1 MYNLSYH
8 VCSHHSLLFPAS
20 SPHLPPNSE
29 FSILL
34 AINDYPLTSSP
45 CSWHRLCLYMPRFWT
60 PSATYFNKYFTPEV
74 NGKHVT
80 FLRTGLWNVSG
91 NTLYAS
97 WQLILDLKIV
107 YFPSNVRLLSLCIA
121 LIQTAIQG
129 ENDCKRKTFPL
140 NAETKKQNKEL
151 RAVLCFWC
159 PKSCFLLRSTI
170 LCL

>member
-1 MYNLSYH
+1 MYNVSDH
-8 VCSHHSLLFPAS
+8 VCSHHSRLLFPAS

-34 AINDYPLTSSP
+34 ATNNSPLTSSP
-45 CSWHRLCLYMPRFWT
+45 CSWHRLCLYMPMFWT

-80 FLRTGLWNVSG
+80 FLRTGLWNVSR

-140 NAETKKQNKEL
+140 NAETRKQNKEL
-151 RAVLCFWC
+151 RAVLCF
-159 PKSCFLLRSTI
+159 
-170 LCL
+170 